1 MGARVVGPPVHGLRP
16 AAVLAGDGLHAT
28 GYTPGVSTRFSQLER
43 NILEVKGVTGEH
55 LARMEQV
62 GIASLADFATVAD
75 AATLAEL
82 VALPPEVAEKVMAW
96 AAGARAAQLQGGT
109 RGADVV
115 VESADAVYCAHCKTR
130 QPKDYKAGDLC
141 VACGK
146 QAEPI
151 FACYWCGIAGP
162 GRFCRGCGAEFVH
175 TRRAKARSSSGA
187 TASRRTRSRRGCAR
201 CRRPTRTRCGASC
214 GGAAPGSWH
223 RNNAWARSRH
233 SRGS

>member
-1 MGARVVGPPVHGLRP
+1 
-16 AAVLAGDGLHAT
+16 
-28 GYTPGVSTRFSQLER
+28 VSTRFSPLER

-175 TRRAKARSSSGA
+175 TSELELAIQLRRDGLAKDEIPARLRAMSPADKDALWGLV
-187 TASRRTRSRRGCAR
+187 RRRG
-201 CRRPTRTRCGASC
+201 
-214 GGAAPGSWH
+214 
-223 RNNAWARSRH
+223 SR
-233 SRGS
+233 

>member
-1 MGARVVGPPVHGLRP
+1 
-16 AAVLAGDGLHAT
+16 
-28 GYTPGVSTRFSQLER
+28 VSTRFSPLER

-75 AATLAEL
+75 ATTLAEL
-82 VALPPEVAEKVMAW
+82 VAMPPEVAEKVRAW
-96 AAGARAAQLQGGT
+96 AAGARAAQPPGGA

-115 VESADAVYCAHCKTR
+115 VESADAVHCAHCKTR

-175 TRRAKARSSSGA
+175 TSELELAIQLRRDGLAKDE
-187 TASRRTRSRRGCAR
+187 TPRGSAR

-214 GGAAPGSWH
+214 DGAAAGSWR
-223 RNNAWARSRH
+223 RNKA
-233 SRGS
+233 